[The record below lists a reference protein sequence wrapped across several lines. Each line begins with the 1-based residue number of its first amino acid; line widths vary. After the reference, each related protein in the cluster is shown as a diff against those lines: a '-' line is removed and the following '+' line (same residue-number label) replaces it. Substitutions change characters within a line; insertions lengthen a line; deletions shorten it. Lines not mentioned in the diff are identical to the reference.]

1 MTMKTRLS
9 TKGQVVI
16 PREVRER
23 HGWSAGTEIWIE
35 DRDDHIVLRAAPEPP
50 ESTLDE
56 IAGATGYEGPRK
68 SLEEIKAGIAEGAQ
82 RVAGRCGEATPPAR

>member
-35 DRDDHIVLRAAPEPP
+35 DRDDHVVLRATEHP

-56 IAGATGYEGPRK
+56 IAGATGYRGPRK
-68 SLEEIKAGIAEGAQ
+68 SLEEMEAGIAEGA
-82 RVAGRCGEATPPAR
+82 RRAAGRSARPR